1 MFSGVICVWEIVEE
15 RGVNYGFVL
24 TDYHISDIS
33 LRQHVAFRAVLFVSE
48 DTDE

>member
-1 MFSGVICVWEIVEE
+1 MRLFVWEIVEE
-15 RGVNYGFVL
+15 RRVNYGFVL

-33 LRQHVAFRAVLFVSE
+33 LRQHVAYRVIILSVSE

>member
-1 MFSGVICVWEIVEE
+1 MHLFVWEIVEE
-15 RGVNYGFVL
+15 RRINYGFIL

-33 LRQHVAFRAVLFVSE
+33 LRQHVASRIILSVSE